1 MLKLDSSVSALLI
14 ATFFFVLVVEALGML
29 DDEEGDERKEEELA
43 EAGDTATA
51 SFDILVG
58 VTEEVASSADS
69 CSCRKI

>member
-1 MLKLDSSVSALLI
+1 
-14 ATFFFVLVVEALGML
+14 ML

-58 VTEEVASSADS
+58 VTEELASSADS